1 MSSHYEWDAQA
12 YERHS
17 EGQLKWA
24 LELMG
29 KINWTGIESVID
41 LGCGDGKVTAELADR
56 VPMGRVLGIDSSP
69 SMIDLARQ
77 KFPSHR
83 HPNLHFSCQD
93 FRELEFNGQFDLA
106 FSNAALHWVKD
117 QRRVLIR
124 VAQALRPGG
133 RLLFQLG
140 GAGNARQVIQVLD
153 EMIARD
159 DWMRWF
165 TDFGFPYGFY
175 HPRDYEMWAV
185 EAGLRLLR
193 NELIAKDMVHEGITG
208 LAGWIRTTWM
218 PYLDRLP
225 PADRDVFARTLCE
238 EFLRRHPPDDTGR
251 VHVSMVRLEVAA
263 VRPN

>member
-1 MSSHYEWDAQA
+1 MGMHFQWDAGE
-12 YERHS
+12 YEKHS
-17 EGQLKWA
+17 SGQFKWA
-24 LELMG
+24 LELIE
-29 KINWTGIESVID
+29 KLQLTGGESIID
-41 LGCGDGKVTAELADR
+41 LGCGDGKVTAELAGR
-56 VPMGRVLGIDSSP
+56 VPVGRVLGIDSSP

-83 HPNLHFSCQD
+83 YPNLHFACLD
-93 FRELEFNGQFDLA
+93 FRELESKKEFDLA

-124 VAQALRPGG
+124 VAQALRAGG
-133 RLLFQLG
+133 RLLFQMG
-140 GAGNARQVIQVLD
+140 GAGNACQVIQVLD
-153 EMIARD
+153 ETIARGG
-159 DWMRWF
+159 WKRWF
-165 TDFGFPYGFY
+165 TDFDFPYGFY
-175 HPRDYEMWAV
+175 HPHDYETWAV

-225 PADRDVFARTLCE
+225 PADRDVFVRTLCE
-238 EFLRRHPPDDTGR
+238 EFLRRHPPDDAGR